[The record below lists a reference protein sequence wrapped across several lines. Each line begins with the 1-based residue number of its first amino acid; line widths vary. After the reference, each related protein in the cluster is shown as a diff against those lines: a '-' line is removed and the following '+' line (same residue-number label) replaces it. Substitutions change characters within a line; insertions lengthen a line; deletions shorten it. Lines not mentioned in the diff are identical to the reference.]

1 MKKFIF
7 LATAAVA
14 AAVLVA
20 GIIILRDPL
29 EYAAVNRITAEEKAI
44 GEIYFVRNET
54 VYYSASDGTVY
65 TGLKDGE
72 RVKNNSVIASVYNG
86 DVSNDVLKKL
96 DTIDRKIIN
105 QRTSDNKAK
114 LNSQSF
120 QSLDSRINTKVKQI
134 IEESD
139 DNSVTDMGKY
149 KNEINAVRAG
159 MDERA
164 GEEIERLEAE
174 KTAVEAEN
182 GLTKS
187 DIVSDSTGVFSTY
200 LDGLENV
207 LTPEKAM
214 EMKPSFLDGIV
225 VKDAEQNNRQTQAGE
240 AVCKL
245 MNNHRWYALMVMSA
259 QRAAQGVLY
268 GQVQLRFNDISQ
280 SLVSGK
286 IVYISEEENGQV
298 LVLAECT
305 NYTEPAFAFRKTDGE
320 MIFKSYEGYQI
331 PSSAVLE
338 DEKGTYLVCQKGKR
352 TYNIYCDIVYSSDK
366 GFVIVDS
373 KPDSERKISAMDRI
387 VVSGW
392 DSSREGSE

>member
-1 MKKFIF
+1 
-7 LATAAVA
+7 
-14 AAVLVA
+14 
-20 GIIILRDPL
+20 
-29 EYAAVNRITAEEKAI
+29 
-44 GEIYFVRNET
+44 
-54 VYYSASDGTVY
+54 
-65 TGLKDGE
+65 
-72 RVKNNSVIASVYNG
+72 
-86 DVSNDVLKKL
+86 
-96 DTIDRKIIN
+96 
-105 QRTSDNKAK
+105 
-114 LNSQSF
+114 
-120 QSLDSRINTKVKQI
+120 
-134 IEESD
+134 
-139 DNSVTDMGKY
+139 
-149 KNEINAVRAG
+149 
-159 MDERA
+159 
-164 GEEIERLEAE
+164 
-174 KTAVEAEN
+174 
-182 GLTKS
+182 
-187 DIVSDSTGVFSTY
+187 
-200 LDGLENV
+200 
-207 LTPEKAM
+207 
-214 EMKPSFLDGIV
+214 
-225 VKDAEQNNRQTQAGE
+225 
-240 AVCKL
+240 
-245 MNNHRWYALMVMSA
+245 MVMSA